1 MTASAHQATADGGGL
16 RPAFAAARSRLGLIA
31 LLFALAALAWWS
43 TVDRMRG
50 MDEGP
55 GTALGTLGW
64 FLGVW
69 LVMMTAMMFPSVAP
83 TIALYSQMTKGGLR
97 LPRSSSPPVIS

>member
-1 MTASAHQATADGGGL
+1 MRAGPPCPLRSSLGPPERVTASAHQATADGGGL
-16 RPAFAAARSRLGLIA
+16 RPAFMAARSRLGLIA

-64 FLGVW
+64 FLASG
-69 LVMMTAMMFPSVAP
+69 S
-83 TIALYSQMTKGGLR
+83 
-97 LPRSSSPPVIS
+97 